1 MSDTKRAWT
10 ITMDKT
16 RMTTP
21 PPLGPG
27 FSIDEAE
34 KADSMSITFSAFNDP
49 GDDYSIFNL
58 YTKDGELVA
67 SKKIN
72 GY

>member
-1 MSDTKRAWT
+1 MSDTKRPWT

-16 RMTTP
+16 RMTEP

-34 KADSMSITFSAFNDP
+34 IADSMSITFSAFNDP
-49 GDDYSIFNL
+49 GDDYTIFNL
-58 YTKDGELVA
+58 HAKDGSVVA
-67 SKKIN
+67 TRKIN

>member
-1 MSDTKRAWT
+1 MSADKKPWT

-16 RMTTP
+16 RMTMSP
-21 PPLGPG
+21 PMGPG

-34 KADSMSITFSAFNDP
+34 QADSMSISFSAFSDP
-49 GDDYSIFNL
+49 GTDYTIFTL
-58 YTKDGELVA
+58 YSKNGEPISTKTI
-67 SKKIN
+67 K